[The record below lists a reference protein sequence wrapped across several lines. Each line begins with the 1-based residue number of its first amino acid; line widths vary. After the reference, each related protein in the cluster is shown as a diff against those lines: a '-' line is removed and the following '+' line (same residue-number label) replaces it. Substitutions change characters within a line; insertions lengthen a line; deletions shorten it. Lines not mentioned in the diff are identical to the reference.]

1 MGMIFNRIFFSKP
14 DKPSASKLKKI
25 VLWNE
30 KKTIFDDL
38 VEINIKYVRAASK
51 KKDAICFSHLYS
63 RCENILFE
71 ILQGKLDLGRFPHH
85 ISIKE
90 ASSADL
96 VWLRL
101 KSEISYVLIN
111 SRS

>member
-1 MGMIFNRIFFSKP
+1 MTEENIKSSKEKQQTCLLDLNENIFHEIFQYLP
-14 DKPSASKLKKI
+14 Y
-25 VLWNE
+25 
-30 KKTIFDDL
+30 DDL
-38 VEINIKYVRAASK
+38 YLYVRAASK
-51 KKDAICFSHLYS
+51 KKGAICFSHLYS

-96 VWLRL
+96 V
-101 KSEISYVLIN
+101 
-111 SRS
+111 